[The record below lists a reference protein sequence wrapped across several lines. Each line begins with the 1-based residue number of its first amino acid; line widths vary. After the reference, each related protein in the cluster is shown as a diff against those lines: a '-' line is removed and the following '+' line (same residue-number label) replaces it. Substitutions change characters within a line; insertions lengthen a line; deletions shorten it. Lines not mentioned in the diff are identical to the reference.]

1 MKAQVKSKAIISS
14 VLVTIAAV
22 TVAII
27 LFHSINKV
35 THQEGIPTSYLRA
48 TYAIDYNNMEM
59 VVGDADYV
67 FVGTI
72 SSKENTVYKN
82 PLEIV
87 NEEGKVSEEATPY
100 TNYTVDVVENIKGNL
115 TTEETIPIQK
125 TGGLSKDKS
134 EYVIYEGDELPV
146 VGQTYIFFTYAQPD
160 GSLLLSGP
168 VSNIGIKEK
177 SADGL
182 DSTTAY
188 KEVVEAY
195 ENQVET
201 GRQRYISLHEAY
213 VN

>member
-1 MKAQVKSKAIISS
+1 MKAQIKSKDIIISA
-14 VLVTIAAV
+14 LVAAV
-22 TVAII
+22 AVVAAVI
-27 LFHSINKV
+27 LFQSINKGI
-35 THQEGIPTSYLRA
+35 QKIPTSYLRA
-48 TYAIDYNNMEM
+48 TYAIDYNNLEE

-82 PLEIV
+82 PVEIV

-100 TNYTVDVVENIKGNL
+100 TNYTVEVVENIKGNL

>member
-177 SADGL
+177 SADGF